1 MPATKHR
8 RGEPHPVR
16 LRSATMPFEQKGTR
30 MQVFYRPE
38 QSVIVHSASPSAC
51 KPALVVADWRERFGE
66 RITIADFE
74 PVTREDFYRVHD
86 RAYVNAV
93 FALERPN
100 GFGTRQPEVPESLRY
115 TSGSM
120 RAAALAAWRQ
130 GGITASPT
138 AGFHHAHYRGGGAY
152 CTFNGLV
159 LAALAV
165 LDAGARQLAII
176 DCDYHYGDGTHDIL
190 LRLGLYD
197 HVRHW
202 SLGEHSGS
210 ERQVLARLE
219 AALAENLPGSELL
232 IYQAGADSH
241 EDDPLGGVFS
251 TEGYRERDRMVFTA
265 AARAGLPVVWNL
277 AGGYQ
282 EPLEKVLEL
291 HAITMEEALAAS
303 AG

>member
-1 MPATKHR
+1 
-8 RGEPHPVR
+8 
-16 LRSATMPFEQKGTR
+16 

-38 QSVIVHSASPSAC
+38 QSVIVHSASPSAG
-51 KPALVVADWRERFGE
+51 KPALVVADWRERFGD

-86 RAYVNAV
+86 RAYVDAV
-93 FALERPN
+93 FALECPN

-120 RAAALAAWRQ
+120 RAAALAAWRG

-138 AGFHHAHYRGGGAY
+138 AGFHHAHFRGGGAY

-202 SLGEHSGS
+202 SLGARSGS
-210 ERQVLARLE
+210 EPQVLARLE
-219 AALAENLPGSELL
+219 AALAEHLPGSELL
-232 IYQAGADSH
+232 LYQAGADSH
-241 EDDPLGGVFS
+241 QDDPLGGVFS
-251 TEGYRERDRMVFTA
+251 TEGYRERDRMVFAA
-265 AARAGLPVVWNL
+265 AARAGVPVAWNL

-282 EPLEKVLEL
+282 EPLAKVLEL
-291 HAITMEEALAAS
+291 HAITMEEALAGKRGYHGAI
-303 AG
+303 ANTV

>member
-1 MPATKHR
+1 M
-8 RGEPHPVR
+8 
-16 LRSATMPFEQKGTR
+16 
-30 MQVFYRPE
+30 
-38 QSVIVHSASPSAC
+38 
-51 KPALVVADWRERFGE
+51 
-66 RITIADFE
+66 
-74 PVTREDFYRVHD
+74 HD
-86 RAYVNAV
+86 RAYVDAV

-120 RAAALAAWRQ
+120 RAAALAAWRR

-152 CTFNGLV
+152 CTFNGRV
-159 LAALAV
+159 LAVLAV

-202 SLGEHSGS
+202 SMAARSGS

-265 AARAGLPVVWNL
+265 AARAGVPVAWNL

-282 EPLEKVLEL
+282 EPLEKVLKL
-291 HAITMEEALAAS
+291 HAITMEEALAATGS
-303 AG
+303 

>member
-1 MPATKHR
+1 
-8 RGEPHPVR
+8 
-16 LRSATMPFEQKGTR
+16 
-30 MQVFYRPE
+30 
-38 QSVIVHSASPSAC
+38 
-51 KPALVVADWRERFGE
+51 
-66 RITIADFE
+66 
-74 PVTREDFYRVHD
+74 VHD
-86 RAYVNAV
+86 RAYVDAV

-120 RAAALAAWRQ
+120 RAAALAAWR
-130 GGITASPT
+130 GGCITVSPT
-138 AGFHHAHYRGGGAY
+138 SGFHRAHFGRGGGY

-190 LRLGLYD
+190 LRLGQYD

-202 SLGEHSGS
+202 SPAARSGS
-210 ERQVLARLE
+210 ERQVLAQLE

-241 EDDPLGGVFS
+241 EDDPLGGVF
-251 TEGYRERDRMVFTA
+251 TIAGYRERDRMVFEA
-265 AARAGLPVVWNL
+265 AARAGMPVVC
-277 AGGYQ
+277 
-282 EPLEKVLEL
+282 
-291 HAITMEEALAAS
+291 IRS
-303 AG
+303 R